1 MSIYR
6 TATDSSSAVSSPG
19 HNDITFSRL
28 VVCVVWA
35 GLYGLSSKCQ
45 QSLVENSAYITVF
58 HPLLYVQSDKLSII
72 INVQN
77 EKCPVSKKN
86 GKIYGLL
93 SAQ

>member
-1 MSIYR
+1 MRCVGGAIWAELQMSTVPRRKNI
-6 TATDSSSAVSSPG
+6 
-19 HNDITFSRL
+19 
-28 VVCVVWA
+28 
-35 GLYGLSSKCQ
+35 
-45 QSLVENSAYITVF
+45 AYITVF
-58 HPLLYVQSDKLSII
+58 HHLLYVQSDKLSII